1 MSDITIRNV
10 GPITEWA
17 IPHPEDGGVVVLAG
31 RNGSGKS
38 TALEA
43 IRAAIG
49 GKADLSA
56 RDGTARGTIEAFGA
70 TITVAA
76 STRRRGEADV
86 VSIEGRGDVAA
97 LVDPGI
103 ADPVAADAAR
113 VRAIVA
119 ISGRSLS
126 AADFRDLLPDPTE
139 WERIVGEM
147 AAGDPVTLAGK
158 IKRAIEAEARRH
170 GERAAAAMST
180 AQTLQRENAGID
192 TSGEHDAA
200 VLAERYAAARANVAE
215 LQADERA
222 YAAAAKRRAEAERQ
236 RNGVQLAAG
245 DLAAAA
251 GSVSAARVEK
261 LRAERDEHDA
271 KQDLEAA
278 QASYAKAVSCRREA
292 DQRVEMAE
300 YHYSEIKARAAHVE
314 TLAKIAAEPL
324 PPEVRRVDHTA
335 AEGAVESAKAAME
348 VGGRIRE
355 ALRRKEEIERAHA
368 KASEA
373 ARDEQRLRGAARGV
387 DGVLSSVVSAC
398 SAALRVDDGRI
409 VTDTARGQTLY
420 ADLSHGERWRLAI
433 DFAIR
438 AVGRRGVLVCPQEAW
453 EGLDPANRESVRLQL
468 EGSGVTMYT
477 AACSDDERGTWYARR
492 ELADVAAQDGKD
504 VL

>member
-17 IPHPEDGGVVVLAG
+17 IPHPEQGGVVVLAG

-126 AADFRDLLPDPTE
+126 AADFRALLPDPTE
-139 WERIVGEM
+139 WGRMVGEM

-158 IKRAIEAEARRH
+158 IKRSIEAEARKH

-192 TSGEHDAA
+192 TSGEHDVG
-200 VLAERYAAARANVAE
+200 VLLERYAAARARVVE
-215 LQADERA
+215 LQTNARA
-222 YAAAAKRRAEAERQ
+222 YAAAAMRRANAEAELA
-236 RNGVQLAAG
+236 GVQLAAG
-245 DLAAAA
+245 DLKAAEERASHADRLAHEHANEVTLMIQRLDAAKQALAAAEA
-251 GSVSAARVEK
+251 DGRIAAS
-261 LRAERDEHDA
+261 LAQQARA
-271 KQDLEAA
+271 DLEAVK
-278 QASYAKAVSCRREA
+278 S
-292 DQRVEMAE
+292 
-300 YHYSEIKARAAHVE
+300 RAAHVE
-314 TLAKIAAEPL
+314 TLAKIVAQPL
-324 PPEVRRVDHTA
+324 PPEVRNVDHA
-335 AEGAVESAKAAME
+335 AADGAVESAKAAME

-355 ALRRKEEIERAHA
+355 ALRRKEEIDRAHA

-438 AVGRRGVLVCPQEAW
+438 AVGPRGVLVCPQEAW
-453 EGLDPANRESVRLQL
+453 EGLDPTNRESVREQL
-468 EGSGVTMYT
+468 DGSGVTLYT
-477 AACSDDERGTWYARR
+477 AACSDGERVAR
-492 ELADVAAQDGKD
+492 
-504 VL
+504 